1 MNSADM
7 RQELFAYAAAY
18 AVLLSLL
25 ARLYPPVPQPGS
37 IRRRRSQLTENIIVL
52 KDLSKIYGNGVEV
65 RALDG
70 ISVTIKAGEF
80 VAIVGPSG
88 SGKSTLLNMIGLL
101 DTPSY
106 GQIFLKGIDVS
117 RASSEER
124 ARLRN
129 QELGFVFQYHHLIP
143 EFSAQENVMMPML
156 IAGKDKAVARDRAME
171 LLASV
176 GLAERKDS
184 RPNQL
189 SGGQNQRVAVAR
201 ALANG
206 PSIVIGDELTGNLD
220 TKTSD
225 LIYKLLR
232 ELNRK
237 INQTFILV
245 THDMTLAE
253 KTDRILRIV
262 DGKIVCEIRRKGEE
276 FVAYEGCELGEDGG

>member
-1 MNSADM
+1 VNDD
-7 RQELFAYAAAY
+7 
-18 AVLLSLL
+18 
-25 ARLYPPVPQPGS
+25 
-37 IRRRRSQLTENIIVL
+37 IIVL
-52 KDLSKIYGNGVEV
+52 KNLSKIYGNGVEV

-70 ISVTIKAGEF
+70 VSVKIKAGEF

-101 DTPSY
+101 DTPSI

-117 RASSEER
+117 QASPEER

-143 EFSAQENVMMPML
+143 EFSALENVMMPML
-156 IAGKDKAVARDRAME
+156 IAKKNQETAKERALE
-171 LLASV
+171 LLSAV
-176 GLAERKDS
+176 GLADRRDS

-225 LIYKLLR
+225 LIYNQLR

-245 THDMTLAE
+245 THDTTLAE

-262 DGKIVCEIRRKGEE
+262 DGKIVCEMRRKGDG
-276 FVAYEGCELGEDGG
+276 FVTNESCELGEDDSQD

>member
-1 MNSADM
+1 MNNRDDD
-7 RQELFAYAAAY
+7 
-18 AVLLSLL
+18 
-25 ARLYPPVPQPGS
+25 
-37 IRRRRSQLTENIIVL
+37 IIVL
-52 KDLSKIYGNGVEV
+52 KDLSKIYGDGVQV

-70 ISVTIKAGEF
+70 ISLRIKAGEF

-101 DTPSY
+101 DTPSQ
-106 GQIFLKGIDVS
+106 GHITLKGIDVS
-117 RASSEER
+117 RASPDER

-143 EFSAQENVMMPML
+143 EFTALENVMMPML
-156 IAGKDKAVARDRAME
+156 IANKSKAEAHLRAEE

-176 GLAERKDS
+176 GLGDRLHS

-201 ALANG
+201 ALAND

-220 TKTSD
+220 TKSSQ
-225 LIYKLLR
+225 LIYNLLR

-262 DGKIVCEIRRKGEE
+262 DGKIVCEMKR
-276 FVAYEGCELGEDGG
+276 VGEDFVTTDYCERAE

>member
-1 MNSADM
+1 VSDD
-7 RQELFAYAAAY
+7 
-18 AVLLSLL
+18 
-25 ARLYPPVPQPGS
+25 
-37 IRRRRSQLTENIIVL
+37 IIVL
-52 KDLSKIYGNGVEV
+52 KDLSKIYGDGVQV

-70 ISVTIKAGEF
+70 INLNIETGEF

-101 DTPSY
+101 DTPSS

-117 RASSEER
+117 RASAEER

-129 QELGFVFQYHHLIP
+129 RELGFVFQYHHLIP
-143 EFSAQENVMMPML
+143 EFSALENVMMPML
-156 IAGKDKAVARDRAME
+156 IAGKKKSEAQETARK
-171 LLASV
+171 LLFSV
-176 GLAERKDS
+176 GLEKRLSNK
-184 RPNQL
+184 PNQL

-201 ALANG
+201 ALANR

-220 TKTSD
+220 TKSSD
-225 LIYKLLR
+225 LIYNLLR

-262 DGKIVCEIRRKGEE
+262 DGKLVCELRKKEM
-276 FVAYEGCELGEDGG
+276 FYR

>member
-1 MNSADM
+1 
-7 RQELFAYAAAY
+7 
-18 AVLLSLL
+18 VL
-25 ARLYPPVPQPGS
+25 Q
-37 IRRRRSQLTENIIVL
+37 
-52 KDLSKIYGNGVEV
+52 DLSKIYGDGVEV

-70 ISVTIKAGEF
+70 VDLNINAGEF

-101 DTPSY
+101 DTPSS
-106 GQIFLKGIDVS
+106 GRIFLKGIDVS
-117 RASSEER
+117 RASPDER

-129 QELGFVFQYHHLIP
+129 RELGFVFQYHHLIP
-143 EFSAQENVMMPML
+143 EFSALENVMMPML
-156 IAGKDKAVARDRAME
+156 IAGKSKAEAKEKSRE
-171 LLASV
+171 LLVSV
-176 GLAERKDS
+176 GLGERLDN

-201 ALANG
+201 ALVNG

-220 TKTSD
+220 TKSSQ
-225 LIYKLLR
+225 LIYDLLR
-232 ELNRK
+232 DLNKK

-262 DGKIVCEIRRKGEE
+262 DGKIVCELRRKGDTFSTSE
-276 FVAYEGCELGEDGG
+276 VCDLGEDDGKIKRE

>member
-1 MNSADM
+1 M
-7 RQELFAYAAAY
+7 
-18 AVLLSLL
+18 
-25 ARLYPPVPQPGS
+25 PV
-37 IRRRRSQLTENIIVL
+37 NDDIIVL

-70 ISVTIKAGEF
+70 VSLTIKAGEF

-101 DTPSY
+101 DTPSR
-106 GQIFLKGIDVS
+106 GQISLKGIDVS
-117 RASSEER
+117 QASPEER
-124 ARLRN
+124 AHLRN
-129 QELGFVFQYHHLIP
+129 RELGFVFQYHHLIP
-143 EFSAQENVMMPML
+143 EFSALENVMMPQL
-156 IAGKDKAVARDRAME
+156 IAQKSKSDARVRAEE
-171 LLASV
+171 LLEAV
-176 GLAERKDS
+176 GLKDRMNN

-189 SGGQNQRVAVAR
+189 SGGQSQRVAVAR

-220 TKTSD
+220 TKSSK
-225 LIYKLLR
+225 LIYDLLR
-232 ELNRK
+232 DLNKK

-262 DGKIVCEIRRKGEE
+262 DGKLVCEMRRSDGG
-276 FVAYEGCELGEDGG
+276 FVAGESCDMGADDGKIIRS

>member
-1 MNSADM
+1 
-7 RQELFAYAAAY
+7 
-18 AVLLSLL
+18 
-25 ARLYPPVPQPGS
+25 
-37 IRRRRSQLTENIIVL
+37 VL

-70 ISVTIKAGEF
+70 VSVKIKAGEF

-101 DTPSY
+101 DTPSV

-117 RASSEER
+117 QASPEER

-143 EFSAQENVMMPML
+143 EFSALENVMMPML
-156 IAGKDKAVARDRAME
+156 IAKKGRAAAKERALE
-171 LLASV
+171 LLSAV
-176 GLAERKDS
+176 GLADRRDS

-225 LIYKLLR
+225 LIYNLLR

-262 DGKIVCEIRRKGEE
+262 DGKLVCELRRKDGGFVSGEI
-276 FVAYEGCELGEDGG
+276 CDLGEDDGKIVRA

>member
-1 MNSADM
+1 VSDD
-7 RQELFAYAAAY
+7 
-18 AVLLSLL
+18 
-25 ARLYPPVPQPGS
+25 
-37 IRRRRSQLTENIIVL
+37 IIVL

-70 ISVTIKAGEF
+70 VSVKIKAGEF

-101 DTPSY
+101 DTPSV

-117 RASSEER
+117 QASPEER

-143 EFSAQENVMMPML
+143 EFSALENVMMPML
-156 IAGKDKAVARDRAME
+156 IAKKGRAAARERALE
-171 LLASV
+171 LLSAV
-176 GLAERKDS
+176 GLADRRDS

-225 LIYKLLR
+225 LIYNLLR

-245 THDMTLAE
+245 THDMRLAE

-262 DGKIVCEIRRKGEE
+262 DGKLVCEMRRKDGGFVSGEI
-276 FVAYEGCELGEDGG
+276 CDLGEDDGKIVGA

>member
-1 MNSADM
+1 VSDD
-7 RQELFAYAAAY
+7 
-18 AVLLSLL
+18 
-25 ARLYPPVPQPGS
+25 
-37 IRRRRSQLTENIIVL
+37 IIVL

-70 ISVTIKAGEF
+70 INLTIETGEF

-101 DTPSY
+101 DTPSS
-106 GQIFLKGIDVS
+106 GQIFLKGINVS
-117 RASSEER
+117 RASTRER
-124 ARLRN
+124 AHLRN
-129 QELGFVFQYHHLIP
+129 RELGFVFQYHHLIP
-143 EFSAQENVMMPML
+143 EFSALENVMMPML
-156 IAGKDKAVARDRAME
+156 IAGKRKEEAQERARK
-171 LLASV
+171 LLISV
-176 GLAERKDS
+176 GLEERLS
-184 RPNQL
+184 NRPNQL

-220 TKTSD
+220 TKSSD
-225 LIYKLLR
+225 LIYNLLR
-232 ELNRK
+232 ELNQK

-262 DGKIVCEIRRKGEE
+262 DGKLVCELRRKGDVFITSDACDLE
-276 FVAYEGCELGEDGG
+276 EDGGKIKRS